1 MRSSPPTLLCV
12 ANFSANAGYAW
23 DFIERLY
30 AGVADRLLVQGIR
43 TLVAYPAIRESPR
56 ALAGSAA
63 QSVLLDARLNSE
75 ESIRRTMDLIRRE
88 NVQVVYFTDQAAYS
102 LKYLRL
108 RWAGVRH
115 IVVHDHTSGARKK
128 PWIIKRYGK
137 WLHARV
143 PGCFA
148 GTVVAVSDYVARRQ
162 IEDGVIPSSRVIRVW
177 NALPVP
183 PLDPTARGRV
193 QKMLGLE
200 NGQPLIACACRATP
214 EKGVDC
220 LLYAFNKIWTKT
232 LNGPR
237 PALVYVGDGPQF
249 SDLQALRNTLPC
261 SKDIYLLGYRKDA
274 ISILEGADL
283 CVVPS
288 IWQDAFPLS
297 VLETMALGK
306 PVIGTR
312 VGGVPEMIEHDR
324 TGILVPPSDE
334 AALADA
340 IQQLLVDPSRA
351 AQLGKAA
358 RHHVKEVFTPERQ
371 LDCLTAILAN
381 GFRLPHSG
389 TEATASYT
397 SSADPE

>member
-1 MRSSPPTLLCV
+1 MQSTLPTLLCV
-12 ANFSANAGYAW
+12 ANFSANTGYAW

-63 QSVLLDARLNSE
+63 HAVLLDARLNSE
-75 ESIRRTMDLIRRE
+75 ESIRRTVDLIRRE
-88 NVQVVYFTDQAAYS
+88 NVQVVYFTDQTAYS

-115 IVVHDHTSGARKK
+115 IVVHDHTSGARTK
-128 PWIIKRYGK
+128 PSIIKCCGK

-148 GTVVAVSDYVARRQ
+148 GTVIAVSEYVARRQ
-162 IEDGVIPSSRVIRVW
+162 VDVGFVPLSRVIRVW
-177 NALPVP
+177 NGLPVP

-193 QKMLGLE
+193 QKMLGFE

-220 LLYAFNKIWTKT
+220 LLRAFNKISTKT
-232 LNGPR
+232 SNGPR

-249 SDLQALRNTLPC
+249 GDLQALRDTFQC
-261 SKDIYLLGYRKDA
+261 SKDIYLVGYRKDA

-324 TGILVPPSDE
+324 TGLLVPPSDE
-334 AALADA
+334 EALADA
-340 IQQLLVDPSRA
+340 IQQLLTDPTRA

-358 RHHVKEVFTPERQ
+358 RQHVKELFTPERQ
-371 LDCLTAILAN
+371 LDCLTVILAK
-381 GFRLPHSG
+381 GFTLPHSG

-397 SSADPE
+397 PRADPK